1 MPMLPIDTNQIV
13 ITASRAPQ
21 SEAETAASVTIVDQT
36 RIKRLGDPLIPAL
49 LRLSPS
55 VAVATSGP
63 AGSLT
68 EVRIRGA
75 EANHTLL
82 FVDGIKINDPAA
94 GDTPRF
100 ELLNADLA
108 SRIEVVRGPQSALWG
123 SEAIGGVIAVN
134 GVPDSRGLSAAAE
147 GGAFGFARASGS
159 ASIGSDK
166 ANLAGAIGGQRATGI
181 DSFNGGGDKDGY
193 RNLSGRLGGSWK
205 PVPNV
210 EIGASAMAL
219 TGRTEFDGFDPVTFA
234 HTDTLDSSRNRL
246 FAGRA
251 WAAFG
256 NDAAAWTG
264 QISASWLGSSNRN
277 YLADEQINR
286 TAGSRR
292 TLGAQLERGFSTGA
306 IAHTLIA
313 AAEAERETFQAR
325 DTIYGGS
332 SDQDRSRQ
340 HRALTLEW
348 RGETKRFTG
357 DVAIRRDVFNRFR
370 DATSLRASLLATIG
384 GGFAIAGSYAEGI
397 AQPTFF
403 DLYGFFPNNFLGNPS
418 LKPESSRGFEAS
430 LRYRRG
436 RLNASLTGYSQR
448 LHDEIVDVFDPVTF
462 LFSAAN
468 RRETSRRSGVE
479 AEVGWQL
486 GDKLRLWA
494 NYAYLNATQPDEA
507 DLTQVHELRRP
518 KHSGSLALDGTTGRL
533 TYGGSL
539 AYVGKHFD
547 QRDTFPF
554 NRVPLGSYWLANAR
568 VAYAVKPR
576 VELFARGT
584 NLLGQRYQD
593 VFGYRTE
600 PRGAYLGVRLVDR
613 RSSP

>member
-1 MPMLPIDTNQIV
+1 MPALPIDTSQIV

-21 SEAETAASVTIVDQT
+21 QESQTPASVTIVDQK
-36 RIKRLGDPLIPAL
+36 RIERLGDPLIPAL
-49 LRLSPS
+49 LRITPS

-94 GDTPRF
+94 GDQPRF

-134 GVPDSRGLSAAAE
+134 GLSNPAGLNAAAE
-147 GGAFGFARASGS
+147 GGSFGFARASGS
-159 ASIGSDK
+159 AAIGSDR
-166 ANLAGAIGGQRATGI
+166 ASLAGALGWQRAAGI

-193 RNLSGRLGGSWK
+193 SNLSGRLRGSWK
-205 PVPNV
+205 PLANV

-219 TGRTEFDGFDPVTFA
+219 TGRTEFDGFDPVTYA

-246 FAGRA
+246 VAGRV

-256 NDAAAWTG
+256 NESSPWSG
-264 QISASWLGSSNRN
+264 QVSASWLSSANRN
-277 YLADEQINR
+277 YLAEEQINR
-286 TAGSRR
+286 TAGTRR
-292 TLGAQLERGFSTGA
+292 TLSAQLDRRFSTGA
-306 IAHTLIA
+306 IAHTVIA
-313 AAEAERETFQAR
+313 AAETERETFEAR
-325 DTIYGGS
+325 DTIYGGF
-332 SDQDRSRQ
+332 SDQDRTRLHQ
-340 HRALTLEW
+340 ALTLEW
-348 RGETKRFTG
+348 RGEAKRFTG
-357 DVAIRRDVFNRFR
+357 DVAIRRDIFNRFR
-370 DATSLRASLLATIG
+370 DATSVRASLLAEIG
-384 GGFAIAGSYAEGI
+384 GGFAVAGSYAEGI
-397 AQPTFF
+397 VQPTFF

-430 LRYRRG
+430 LRYRHG
-436 RLNASLTGYSQR
+436 ALEASLTGYRQR
-448 LHDEIVDVFDPVTF
+448 LHDEIVDVFDPATK
-462 LFSAAN
+462 LFSTAT
-468 RRETSRRSGVE
+468 RIQTSRRSGAE
-479 AEVGWQL
+479 AEAGWHF
-486 GDKLRLWA
+486 GDKLRLSA
-494 NYAYLNATQPDEA
+494 SYALLSATQPDEA
-507 DLTQVHELRRP
+507 GLTQVHELRRP
-518 KHSGSLALDGTTGRL
+518 KHSGSVTLDGVAGRL
-533 TYGGSL
+533 TYGASL
-539 AYVGKHFD
+539 AYVGRHID
-547 QRDTFPF
+547 QRDTYPF
-554 NRVPLGSYWLANAR
+554 ARVTLGSYWLANAR
-568 VAYAVKPR
+568 VAYSVRPG

-600 PRGAYLGVRLVDR
+600 GRAGYLGVRLVDR